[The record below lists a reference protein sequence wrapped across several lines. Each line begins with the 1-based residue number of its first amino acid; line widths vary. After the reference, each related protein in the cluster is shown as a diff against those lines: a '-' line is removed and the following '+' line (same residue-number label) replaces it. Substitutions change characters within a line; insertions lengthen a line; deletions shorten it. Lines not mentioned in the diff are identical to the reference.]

1 MNRRLLLAP
10 LCCLPLAFA
19 ACGGDGASGT
29 LNSAQTIAAQ
39 TQAAGGANV
48 TPNPQTEPMLQ
59 SPVNRYTVTLDD
71 TGITFLTD
79 PASPFAL
86 TLDGFAATEK
96 FKDRQTGKDLL
107 TQWGYI
113 EGYEA
118 DLVPEGRENAVLN
131 GAVYVTLE
139 SHLFSS
145 IEGAKQA
152 YNYFD
157 IAMKAAPTNKQ
168 ANLIAIGSQSV
179 AYVALGE
186 KVAQSSIDSTYHRVL
201 FRRGNLV
208 VLVSTYGAEGFANL
222 DYPTAL
228 AQLIDRRALGSEP
241 VIEPTPPSNY
251 TPPPNSGTVAPRI
264 TPGQTPVET
273 STPVRTATRAN

>member
-29 LNSAQTIAAQ
+29 ITSAQTIAAQ
-39 TQAAGGANV
+39 TEAAGGANI

-71 TGITFLTD
+71 TGISFLTD
-79 PASPFAL
+79 PASPFTL
-86 TLDGFAATEK
+86 TLDGFAATDK
-96 FKDRQTGKDLL
+96 FKDRQTGRDLL
-107 TQWGYI
+107 TQWGYL

-152 YNYFD
+152 YTYFD
-157 IAMKAAPTNKQ
+157 VAMKAAPNNRQ
-168 ANLIAIGSQSV
+168 DEPRL
-179 AYVALGE
+179 
-186 KVAQSSIDSTYHRVL
+186 HR
-201 FRRGNLV
+201 
-208 VLVSTYGAEGFANL
+208 
-222 DYPTAL
+222 
-228 AQLIDRRALGSEP
+228 
-241 VIEPTPPSNY
+241 
-251 TPPPNSGTVAPRI
+251 
-264 TPGQTPVET
+264 
-273 STPVRTATRAN
+273 